1 MTTKT
6 EKTAAV
12 AVDDDDVF
20 SKRSGEKIRMCSRG
34 RSWPLHPSIARSI
47 EQKKNEFFPRVQ
59 VRAVFC
65 RILYFVSISMQFHSF
80 VPKWTTDFVDWITHK
95 IARSF

>member
-1 MTTKT
+1 MTTTKT

-20 SKRSGEKIRMCSRG
+20 SKRSGERIRMCSRG

-47 EQKKNEFFPRVQ
+47 EQKK
-59 VRAVFC
+59 
-65 RILYFVSISMQFHSF
+65 
-80 VPKWTTDFVDWITHK
+80 K
-95 IARSF
+95 